1 MNKPSSHSQRLSNP
15 AVDTITIRSQDF
27 KGMIGLQLPK
37 TAANYRA
44 FWANPKNKKR
54 VQSLLDCPQVTV
66 VRLNLMSA
74 WLFSK
79 NALIQYLSETLL
91 EVKLGQTGN
100 IFW

>member
-54 VQSLLDCPQVTV
+54 VQSLLGLSSSYSCQVKFDERV
-66 VRLNLMSA
+66 VIFQKRSNSV
-74 WLFSK
+74 SK
-79 NALIQYLSETLL
+79 RCS
-91 EVKLGQTGN
+91 V
-100 IFW
+100 